1 MIEFLDPT
9 AEAIAQEV
17 PRVPG
22 LPSLAGKRV
31 ALIDNTKTNS
41 DRLLEKI
48 GDILKVEHGVAE
60 TRVWRKRNPSVPI
73 EDPALAEVRDKFDI
87 AVAGVGD

>member
-9 AEAIAQEV
+9 AEVVAQEP

-22 LPSLAGKRV
+22 PASLAGRRV

-48 GDILKVEHGVAE
+48 GDILKAEHGVAE

-73 EDPALAEVRDKFDI
+73 EDAALAEVKAKYDV